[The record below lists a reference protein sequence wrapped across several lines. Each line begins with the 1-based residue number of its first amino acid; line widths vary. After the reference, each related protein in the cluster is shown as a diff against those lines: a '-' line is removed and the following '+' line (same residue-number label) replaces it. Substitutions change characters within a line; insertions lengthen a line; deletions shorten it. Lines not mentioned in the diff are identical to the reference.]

1 MELDSFLASPR
12 WEILKII
19 SERPSSPIEI
29 AEKTKTTVSFISQQL
44 KLLEAT
50 QLVTKEKTG
59 AFEKGKPR
67 NLFSISKDLFYL
79 IILTNGFGEKKS
91 LNLENYQ
98 KSILR
103 VWSLENKYLQYL
115 LEDLFY
121 KIKNNFNEIDAI
133 FLDIK
138 KINLSVII
146 FSEDKKLQQIIETFS
161 KKMLDAVKNKDNWN
175 DMGVYDHFI
184 NSDNIYIS
192 VLFFEANYFFFTRYI
207 KNTDNDKTYS

>member
-50 QLVTKEKTG
+50 QLVKKEKTG

-67 NLFSISKDLFYL
+67 NLFSISKDLLYL
-79 IILTNGFGEKKS
+79 IILTNGFGEKRL
-91 LNLENYQ
+91 LNLEGYQ

-103 VWSLENKYLQYL
+103 IWFLENKQLQSF
-115 LEDLFY
+115 LEDFLY
-121 KIKNNFNEIDAI
+121 RIKNNFNEISAI
-133 FLDIK
+133 FLDLK
-138 KINLSVII
+138 KVNPSVII
-146 FSEDKKLQQIIETFS
+146 FSEDKKTQQIIDAFS
-161 KKMLDAVKNKDNWN
+161 KRSEEKIKFEFYSLLDLNKLNFSSFFSVYQSSIFSRKNIEMKGGEKNEK
-175 DMGVYDHFI
+175 I
-184 NSDNIYIS
+184 N
-192 VLFFEANYFFFTRYI
+192 
-207 KNTDNDKTYS
+207 

>member
-161 KKMLDAVKNKDNWN
+161 KKSEEKIKFEFYSLLDLNK
-175 DMGVYDHFI
+175 I
-184 NSDNIYIS
+184 NISSFFPIYQSLTFLKKSI
-192 VLFFEANYFFFTRYI
+192 EM
-207 KNTDNDKTYS
+207 KGGDKK